1 MIRLHHVP
9 FSRSFRVLWLLQEMG
24 LDFDVAEYRI
34 RDGSLRS
41 EAFTKVSPTGRV
53 PGIEIDGISMFE
65 SGAIV
70 QYLCE
75 TRPEHGLAPTPGAP
89 ERPRVLELIGFAETM
104 AALVEQ
110 LNLNHVFLRDPAQA
124 SPVVIKLNTARLNAT
139 VKVMEQMLGDQ
150 DYLLPSGFSAAD
162 TMMGF
167 NVFSLPYYV
176 HLEPFPRLLA
186 YKQRLEA
193 RPAYQTARARDGE
206 QDFYDKPFYPVPEA

>member
-89 ERPRVLELIGFAETM
+89 ERPRFLELIGFAETM
-104 AALVEQ
+104 AVWW
-110 LNLNHVFLRDPAQA
+110 
-124 SPVVIKLNTARLNAT
+124 S
-139 VKVMEQMLGDQ
+139 
-150 DYLLPSGFSAAD
+150 S
-162 TMMGF
+162 
-167 NVFSLPYYV
+167 
-176 HLEPFPRLLA
+176 
-186 YKQRLEA
+186 
-193 RPAYQTARARDGE
+193 
-206 QDFYDKPFYPVPEA
+206 

>member
-41 EAFTKVSPTGRV
+41 AAFTKVSPSGRV

-89 ERPRVLELIGFAETM
+89 ERPRFLELIGFAETM

-124 SPVVIKLNTARLNAT
+124 SPVVIKLNTARLTAT

-162 TMMGF
+162 AMMGF

-186 YKQRLEA
+186 YKQRLQE
-193 RPAYQTARARDGE
+193 RPAYRAARARDGE